1 MSASFLDSEATS
13 LPLNVSNEPGSST
26 GLPSS
31 ELSSTTTTTTT
42 SSTLPASVVLSPA
55 PIEHPPAITR
65 GERQLPVF
73 CPQCGTRIEI
83 RKGLCGNRLIDA
95 ILLQAERLGTE
106 LECQRCQ
113 TRFVFQKLAEIPE
126 AKRERNKQ
134 QAFASKF

>member
-1 MSASFLDSEATS
+1 M
-13 LPLNVSNEPGSST
+13 
-26 GLPSS
+26 
-31 ELSSTTTTTTT
+31 
-42 SSTLPASVVLSPA
+42 
-55 PIEHPPAITR
+55 ITR

-113 TRFVFQKLAEIPE
+113 TRFVFQKLADIPE

-134 QAFASKF
+134 QAFASKY

>member
-1 MSASFLDSEATS
+1 MSASFLDS
-13 LPLNVSNEPGSST
+13 PGIT
-26 GLPSS
+26 SS
-31 ELSSTTTTTTT
+31 ELASQQEAASLEAVSDLSCSVSPT
-42 SSTLPASVVLSPA
+42 SGQA

-95 ILLQAERLGTE
+95 ILLQAQRIGAE

-113 TRFVFQKLAEIPE
+113 TRFVFQKLEDIPE
-126 AKRERNKQ
+126 EKRERNKQ
-134 QAFASKF
+134 QAMASKF